1 MVDERMLQEVVKRIV
16 TAARPSHMILF
27 GSYGRGDADGGSD
40 LDIMVIEPEVTDR
53 YAEMIRLHE
62 AIGNVGT
69 GVDVLVYS
77 EAEYERRSQVPG
89 TVLYW
94 ARKEGRSLYE
104 AAPCLVAE
112 VRRWAEERVGAA
124 AVE

>member
-1 MVDERMLQEVVKRIV
+1 MIDEQTLHEVVKRIV
-16 TAARPSHMILF
+16 AAAQPSRVILF
-27 GSYGRGDADGGSD
+27 GSYGRGDADAGSD
-40 LDIMVIEPEVTDR
+40 LDLMVIKPQVSDQYT
-53 YAEMIRLHE
+53 EMIRLHE
-62 AIGNVGT
+62 VAGSIGT

-104 AAPCLVAE
+104 AAH
-112 VRRWAEERVGAA
+112 
-124 AVE
+124 